1 MRKLSSNQKDIAFSP
16 YGDYWR
22 EMHKLCVIELFTVKR
37 DAILVI
43 SGFCAADF
51 FPYYGW
57 IIDILTGFRQKLD
70 KCFYEFDKFY
80 ESVIQEHLEP
90 SRPRLDHEEIA
101 DILIALSKDE
111 TGPLR
116 LSKDDIKAVF
126 MNVYR
131 PLNNC
136 PGRSS
141 ELFMQQDRDEQ
152 GPEEISCRNLTKAL
166 CSKVRIKLCRE
177 VTNIHVEKCWIT

>member
-1 MRKLSSNQKDIAFSP
+1 MHLKLGQVPTLIISSPKMAEEVLKFQDIKCCS
-16 YGDYWR
+16 
-22 EMHKLCVIELFTVKR
+22 MH
-37 DAILVI
+37 D
-43 SGFCAADF
+43 S
-51 FPYYGW
+51 Y
-57 IIDILTGFRQKLD
+57 GFRQKLD
-70 KCFYEFDKFY
+70 KCFHEFDKFY

-90 SRPRLDHEEIA
+90 SRPRLDHEDIA

-116 LSKDDIKAVF
+116 LSKDDIKDVF

-152 GPEEISCRNLTKAL
+152 APEEISCRNLTKAL

-177 VTNIHVEKCWIT
+177 VTNIHVEKCWIA